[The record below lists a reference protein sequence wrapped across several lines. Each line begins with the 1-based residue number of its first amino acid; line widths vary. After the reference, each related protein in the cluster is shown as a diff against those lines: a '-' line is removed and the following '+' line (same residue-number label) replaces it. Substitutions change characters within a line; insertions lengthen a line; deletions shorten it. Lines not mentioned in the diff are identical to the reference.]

1 MTPAARRLLSRAQ
14 TLSDRVPTKWLFSGI
29 AGVALAAS
37 AAFGGL
43 EEAAKE
49 PLPALEAGEAF
60 TGAQLAIAIDRVVL
74 IDAFPEQYIVPE
86 EGNRLLVI
94 VATVENVWDRPVT
107 TYHDIGAAD
116 NIRLHNVAG
125 LEADTPP
132 SRVDVL
138 SDSTHFS
145 TLQSGVPVELAYMWE
160 VPEETL
166 LGVDEL
172 QVDVYDKVYAPG
184 GFVTYGERFD
194 DPFLSATATLPI
206 EDVGA
211 GAGTD
216 SGSDSDSGADADS
229 GEASE

>member
-43 EEAAKE
+43 EDAPKE

-74 IDAFPEQYIVPE
+74 IDAFPEQYILPE

-94 VATVENVWDRPVT
+94 VATIENLWDRPV
-107 TYHDIGAAD
+107 GSSNEWGVAS
-116 NIRLHNVAG
+116 NIRPTGVAG
-125 LEADTPP
+125 IDADSPP
-132 SRVDVL
+132 SEVSVL
-138 SDSTHFS
+138 SDAT
-145 TLQSGVPVELAYMWE
+145 TLPELQSGVPVELAFMWE
-160 VPEETL
+160 VPEGALADGE
-166 LGVDEL
+166 EL
-172 QVDVYDKVYAPG
+172 QVDVYDKEYTAD
-184 GFVTYGERFD
+184 GFVTYGERFEY
-194 DPFLSATATLPI
+194 PFRAATATLPI

-211 GAGTD
+211 GSAPATD
-216 SGSDSDSGADADS
+216 SDADADPD
-229 GEASE
+229 GATE